1 MIKSDVNQIYAFFG
15 KELSDM
21 SNMIATRDAY
31 GETLA
36 ELGEENAAIV
46 ALDADLS
53 GSTKTSLFAKK
64 FPNRFFNMGI
74 AEANMMATAAGLAAV
89 GKIPFASTFAIFAVG
104 RAWEQ
109 VRQSIAYPKANV
121 KIVATH
127 GGVTVGEDGGSHQ
140 SVEDIAIMRAV
151 PNMTVIVPADGVETR
166 GAVRAA
172 AAYKGPVY
180 IRLGRNKVPT
190 VFPADHEFRIGK
202 GNEVHAG
209 NDLTFVTTGLMTAP
223 AISAAESL
231 AKEGISARVVHI
243 ATIKPLDNEILVKA
257 ARETGAIVT
266 AEEHSIIGG
275 LGGAVAELLMEEYP
289 VPVVRVGVRDRF
301 GTSGKAEELL
311 KYFGLTAEDLVEAA
325 REAIRKK

>member
-1 MIKSDVNQIYAFFG
+1 
-15 KELSDM
+15 M
-21 SNMIATRDAY
+21 STMIATRDAY
-31 GETLA
+31 GETLV
-36 ELGEENAAIV
+36 ELGAENSAVV

-53 GSTKTSLFAKK
+53 GSTKTGIFAKK
-64 FPNRFFNMGI
+64 FPERFFNMGI
-74 AEANMMATAAGLAAV
+74 AEANMVGTAAGLAAV
-89 GKIPFASTFAIFAVG
+89 GKIPFVSTFAIFAVG

-109 VRQSIAYPKANV
+109 VRQSVAYPKANV

-166 GAVRAA
+166 GAIRAA

-180 IRLGRNKVPT
+180 IRLGRNKVATIFPT
-190 VFPADHEFRIGK
+190 DHTFEIGK
-202 GNEVHAG
+202 GCELRQG
-209 NDLTFVTTGLMTAP
+209 TDMTFVTTGLMTA
-223 AISAAESL
+223 AALTAAETL
-231 AKEGISARVVHI
+231 AAEGISARVVHI
-243 ATIKPLDNEILVKA
+243 ATIKPLDRDIILQA

-275 LGGAVAELLMEEYP
+275 LGGAVAELLVEEYP
-289 VPVVRVGVRDRF
+289 VPVRRIGVQDRF

-311 KYFGLTAEDLVEAA
+311 KYFGLTPEDLAEAG
-325 REAIRKK
+325 REIVRKK